1 MNKIIK
7 TYEYFDNEEKL
18 ALYYE
23 DISDAYIFK
32 DSLGEIGMICISKG
46 FNQILPSCY
55 PTMEK
60 YLEREVFLEK
70 EFIKLFNE
78 PLTIITETSEKYF
91 EAVKKTILEEFG
103 YTEEQTTVKTKKRNL
118 PSSNR

>member
-23 DISDAYIFK
+23 DISDAYIFE

-70 EFIKLFNE
+70 D
-78 PLTIITETSEKYF
+78 Y

>member
-23 DISDAYIFK
+23 DISDAYIFE

-60 YLEREVFLEK
+60 YLEREAFLEK

-78 PLTIITETSEKYF
+78 PLTKTTETSEKYF
-91 EAVKKTILEEFG
+91 ETVKKTILEEFG
-103 YTEEQTTVKTKKRNL
+103 YTEEETTVKTKKRNL

>member
-23 DISDAYIFK
+23 DISDAYIIE
-32 DSLGEIGMICISKG
+32 DTLGEIGMICISKG

-118 PSSNR
+118 SSSNR

>member
-23 DISDAYIFK
+23 DISDACIFEE
-32 DSLGEIGMICISKG
+32 SLREIGMICISKG

>member
-1 MNKIIK
+1 
-7 TYEYFDNEEKL
+7 
-18 ALYYE
+18 
-23 DISDAYIFK
+23 
-32 DSLGEIGMICISKG
+32 MICISKG

-91 EAVKKTILEEFG
+91 EVVKKTILEEFG

>member
-23 DISDAYIFK
+23 DISDAYIFE

-91 EAVKKTILEEFG
+91 EAVKKIILEEFG